1 MSSGIEPFCST
12 ACHQP
17 SLGLPQV
24 LLAVRHCSMIGTNQE
39 GTSLKESIWN
49 RQPESQV
56 KSGKLLLERMIIHI
70 LEPKKRNKTLLER
83 KLRSEA
89 KHTIVKKVNGQE
101 SWQLIELRD

>member
-1 MSSGIEPFCST
+1 
-12 ACHQP
+12 
-17 SLGLPQV
+17 
-24 LLAVRHCSMIGTNQE
+24 MIGTNQE

-70 LEPKKRNKTLLER
+70 LEPRKRNKTLLER